1 MHSAFDELSL
11 VIVVGV
17 AVSLVM
23 RLIRQPLIIGYIL
36 TGVIVGPAALHII
49 DSPESIQVFADFGI
63 ALLLLIIGLN
73 LNPKIIKEVGKIAAY
88 VAIGKVAIATI
99 LGFGLARVL
108 GYSKTSA
115 LYIGIALSF
124 SSTIIILKLLSD
136 KKEQHRLYGKIS
148 IGFLL
153 IEDLLASLVLIGVA
167 AGGKGGIS
175 FSETGTLLYKIIML
189 ISVLTLFRIFV
200 LSRLTKLISKSQE
213 FLFLFAI
220 GWSLGIAALFKQSGF
235 SLEVGALVAGVTLA
249 PMPYAQEAASRLKPL
264 RDFFIVLFFVSLGS
278 HLHLEN
284 VLPILP
290 EALLFS
296 FLVLIGCPLVV
307 LGIMGLAGYTKKT
320 SFKTAITG
328 TQISEFSLIL
338 VVLGNKVGQVNDR
351 LVALITVV
359 GLLTIGISTY
369 LITYS
374 DKLYTFFEEALRF
387 FERRKVHP
395 EHEKMHKY
403 ELVLFGYLKGG
414 HEFLKVFQQ
423 MERSYI
429 VVDYDPNVIDTLE
442 DQGIRYVYGD
452 VGDLELLDELN
463 LEHTRLLASTISDLQ
478 MNTYILE
485 WLQKVNPNVVY
496 ICSADSAE
504 EAAELYGAGATYVML
519 PHYIGSEKISAFIKK
534 SGLKKSEFKKFR
546 EKHLAYLESHSELF
560 APTAE

>member
-1 MHSAFDELSL
+1 VHSAFDELSL